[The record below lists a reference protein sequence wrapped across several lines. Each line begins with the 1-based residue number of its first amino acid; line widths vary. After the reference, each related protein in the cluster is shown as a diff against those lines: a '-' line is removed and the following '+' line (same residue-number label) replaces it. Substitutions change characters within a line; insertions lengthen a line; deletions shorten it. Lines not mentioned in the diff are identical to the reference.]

1 MLDEVLTSAALTPWW
16 SIPLDRPFSTTI
28 LATDASTS
36 FGFGASAAE
45 ISENEVKSLCRL
57 CSQTGDAVTLQP
69 TENTCAPKG
78 EGTRVGKR
86 VKLSIGKRVSERHSA

>member
-1 MLDEVLTSAALTPWW
+1 MVDSVGPAVLDNNTG
-16 SIPLDRPFSTTI
+16 
-28 LATDASTS
+28 TDASTS

-57 CSQTGDAVTLQP
+57 CSQTGGAVTLQP

-78 EGTRVGKR
+78 ECTRVGKR